1 MNFNTIDHKI
11 DRRCL
16 ISIRGEDE
24 IFEIMK
30 ENMQKYN
37 VFLYKNEG
45 KMFLQVYIEKKSF
58 APRFFSMIKLI
69 STFRETENY
78 YSVMV
83 DITENSGVGI
93 IKELLSIRS
102 ITLGEPYLLG
112 NRIYLTF
119 RYHQFFLHTQYSL
132 EKPHSRP

>member
-1 MNFNTIDHKI
+1 M
-11 DRRCL
+11 R
-16 ISIRGEDE
+16 
-24 IFEIMK
+24 
-30 ENMQKYN
+30 
-37 VFLYKNEG
+37 V

-102 ITLGEPYLLG
+102 ITLGETYLLG

-119 RYHQFFLHTQYSL
+119 RYHHDYSIPL
-132 EKPHSRP
+132 TTKLDQMDRQERKYTDRKHQTFQNFY